1 MVKKI
6 RLTNPSK
13 CKKKPLNIYYNL
25 KPAVLN
31 HSTTDVI
38 SKTHTKQ
45 EKQSE
50 ECS

>member
-6 RLTNPSK
+6 KLTNPSK
-13 CKKKPLNIYYNL
+13 CKKNKLNKYYNL
-25 KPAVLN
+25 KPAVPN

-45 EKQSE
+45 EKQ
-50 ECS
+50 